1 MQKKKLIAA
10 AVAIA
15 LQTYYYPAMAA
26 DNDNNDDKKKCPTNI
41 SLLSE
46 TAREKL
52 PATCLVGQE
61 ANHDWAWIAGS
72 AAALITGIAIGNHD
86 SGGSDH
92 HSSPPAP
99 PDDDGG
105 DVTPPDDGGGDNT
118 PTDNTVKTFSN
129 GVTIDKGK
137 DTLAFDD
144 IKLDNGE
151 HPGPATFSYSKQ
163 NDQWQMTTQD
173 GKTLYITG
181 WHVDGNN
188 AAIIEGTQANGDYW
202 KYDSR
207 GYLILADAQTAVITG
222 DNATHA
228 FDRGQDVSGARHA
241 RPPPLPGPGRAATP
255 PGRAR
260 RRTP

>member
-92 HSSPPAP
+92 HSSPLHRR
-99 PDDDGG
+99 
-105 DVTPPDDGGGDNT
+105 T
-118 PTDNTVKTFSN
+118 
-129 GVTIDKGK
+129 
-137 DTLAFDD
+137 
-144 IKLDNGE
+144 
-151 HPGPATFSYSKQ
+151 
-163 NDQWQMTTQD
+163 M
-173 GKTLYITG
+173 
-181 WHVDGNN
+181 
-188 AAIIEGTQANGDYW
+188 
-202 KYDSR
+202 
-207 GYLILADAQTAVITG
+207 TAVTSYRRTM
-222 DNATHA
+222 A
-228 FDRGQDVSGARHA
+228 
-241 RPPPLPGPGRAATP
+241 AATSYH
-255 PGRAR
+255 
-260 RRTP
+260 RTTTAAT